1 MFFSASFYIALVIF
15 AAGLLYK
22 VSAWFW
28 YDFRQ
33 DTEGIRPAA
42 RVLAAFRGII
52 LLLISRR
59 ILTLLKVFF
68 FEVLF
73 QARSFKESLFRWLMH
88 MCIFAG
94 FVLLLLMHALD
105 KLITS
110 AVFVDYSPTLNP
122 FLFLRNLFAA
132 LVLIGLGIAI
142 YRRFIQK
149 IPRLYTSSMDI
160 FVIVI
165 LAIIVGSG
173 IFLESVKN
181 FL

>member
-1 MFFSASFYIALVIF
+1 
-15 AAGLLYK
+15 
-22 VSAWFW
+22 
-28 YDFRQ
+28 
-33 DTEGIRPAA
+33 
-42 RVLAAFRGII
+42 
-52 LLLISRR
+52 
-59 ILTLLKVFF
+59 
-68 FEVLF
+68 
-73 QARSFKESLFRWLMH
+73 MH

-105 KLITS
+105 KFITS
-110 AVFVDYSPTLNP
+110 AMFVDYSPTLNP

-149 IPRLYTSSMDI
+149 IPRLHTSSMDI